1 MSHKEIPIRKP
12 SGCLDPT
19 AYTALS
25 TIQKQHD
32 DVDLRVQYFI
42 RSIKTIIDQSGYD
55 LLARIEIRDRITG
68 RVYR

>member
-1 MSHKEIPIRKP
+1 MSRQEIPIRNP

-19 AYTALS
+19 VYTALS

-32 DVDLRVQYFI
+32 DVDLRAQHFI